1 MAHISDLSSATQIK
15 SGDVLP
21 MDRGSSTLKIDY
33 NVLAKCIIEQY
44 SGSSLGGTAQS
55 VKNALDTIQTDHF
68 DLTRGTLISNGTDL
82 NSLTAVGTYYCPS
95 SSSAESYS
103 NCPITNRGFK
113 MVVMETSYTA
123 PSYVIQTIYSG
134 MGSGVNGYVVEYTR
148 TYGSSSS
155 GWTPWI
161 QALTRAD
168 FNTAFVSH
176 GTLPTGTDLDTVRDV
191 GVYLLASKNTYTH
204 APSTYGMLE
213 VVNAIG
219 QATSISTIMQRLT
232 IKGKIY
238 TRYNDGSSWYHW
250 REFSGTELDI

>member
-1 MAHISDLSSATQIK
+1 MAWNFAKRTWTSTDPATVSDAPNRWENGIDELQKQIGGK
-15 SGDVLP
+15 PADALTTTAK
-21 MDRGSSTLKIDY
+21 TLTGAV
-33 NVLAKCIIEQY
+33 NEIE
-44 SGSSLGGTAQS
+44 
-55 VKNALDTIQTDHF
+55 TDHF
-68 DLTRGTLISNGTDL
+68 DLTRGTLISNGTDF

-95 SSSAESYS
+95 ASSAESYS

-113 MVVMETSYTA
+113 MVVMETGYAS
-123 PSYVIQTIYSG
+123 PSYIIQTIYCGMNSG
-134 MGSGVNGYVVEYTR
+134 ENGYTVEYTR

-155 GWTPWI
+155 GWTPWV

-176 GTLPTGTDLDTVRDV
+176 GTLPSGTDLDTVRNV
-191 GVYLLASKNTYTH
+191 GVYLLASQNTYTH

-219 QATSISTIMQRLT
+219 QATSTSTIMQRLT
-232 IKGKIY
+232 ITGKIY
-238 TRYNDGSSWYHW
+238 TRYNNGSSWYHW

>member
-68 DLTRGTLISNGTDL
+68 DLKRGTLISKGTDL

-95 SSSAESYS
+95 SSNAESYS

-113 MVVMETSYTA
+113 MVVMETCYTA
-123 PSYVIQTIYSG
+123 PSYVVQTIYSV
-134 MGSGVNGYVVEYTR
+134 MSSGANGYTVEYTR
-148 TYGSSSS
+148 TYGSSS
-155 GWTPWI
+155 GWTPWV

-168 FNTAFVSH
+168 FNMAFVSH
-176 GTLPTGTDLDTVRDV
+176 GTLPSKTDLDTVRNV
-191 GVYLLASKNTYTH
+191 GVYLLTSQNTYTH

-219 QATSISTIMQRLT
+219 LATASSTVMQRIT
-232 IKGKIY
+232 ITGKIY
-238 TRYNDGSSWYHW
+238 TRYNNGSSWYHW